1 MKRESPLIYSASHAR
16 EYLVILT
23 LLLAAGNVSAQAPK
37 LKMYGYFDME
47 VEVSN
52 KDAAGKIWTFD
63 QHHLNIITIYRV
75 DEQFRIFTE
84 IEWEHGPSHKV
95 DEITGKIYLAKAFVE
110 YKNSDAFRV
119 RVGKFLSPFG
129 IYNERHDATP
139 TFISTKLP
147 HFGYDKIE
155 LSTGVEGRLFSKFST
170 GIQVLGRLYASGWE
184 GKYQLYLSNGR
195 GANPDERDDN
205 PNKGMGARL
214 VISTPIEDLRL
225 GTSYY
230 ADRNGKIGDT
240 RQSALGFDAELD
252 YLNFHLES
260 EMIFHENE
268 LIDTT
273 GMSSDVF
280 RSGFGYYA
288 LAAYTIFDKL
298 TPFARYEFHD
308 HDVDEGGVD
317 EIQGMIG
324 INYSFTPRVYLKNE
338 VHFHNY
344 IYDAKE
350 MFEMYLASIAV
361 AF

>member
-1 MKRESPLIYSASHAR
+1 MKRESPSIHSASHVI

-23 LLLAAGNVSAQAPK
+23 LFLAAGNVSAQSPK

-75 DEQFRIFTE
+75 AEQFRVFSE
-84 IEWEHGPSHKV
+84 IEWEHGPSHKA
-95 DEITGKIYLAKAFVE
+95 DEITGKIYLATAFVE
-110 YKNSDAFRV
+110 YKNSDAFQV

-129 IYNERHDATP
+129 LYNERHDATP

-147 HFGYDKIE
+147 HFVYNEIE
-155 LSTGVEGRLFSKFST
+155 LSTGVKGRLYSKFST
-170 GIQVLGRLYASGWE
+170 GIQVLGRLYASSWE
-184 GKYQLYLSNGR
+184 GIYQLYLSNGR
-195 GANPDERDDN
+195 GASPYEKDDN
-205 PNKGMGARL
+205 PNKGIGARL

-230 ADRNGKIGDT
+230 ADRNGKVGNI

-252 YLNFHLES
+252 YSNFHLES

-273 GMSSDVF
+273 GMSSGVF
-280 RSGFGYYA
+280 ISGFGYYA

-298 TPFARYEFHD
+298 TPFAGYEFHD
-308 HDVDEGGVD
+308 HHVVESGVD
-317 EIQGMIG
+317 ETRGMIG

-338 VHFHNY
+338 VHFHNFT
-344 IYDAKE
+344 DDTRE

>member
-1 MKRESPLIYSASHAR
+1 MKRESALIHSASQVI

-23 LLLAAGNVSAQAPK
+23 LFLAAGNVSAQSPK
-37 LKMYGYFDME
+37 LKIYGYFDVE
-47 VEVSN
+47 IEVSN

-63 QHHLNIITIYRV
+63 QHHLNIVTIYRV
-75 DEQFRIFTE
+75 DEQFRVFSE

-95 DEITGKIYLAKAFVE
+95 DETTGKIYLAKAFVE

-147 HFGYDKIE
+147 HSVYGEHE
-155 LSTGVEGRLFSKFST
+155 LSTGAKGRLYSKFST
-170 GIQVLGRLYASGWE
+170 GIQALGSLYASGWE

-195 GANPDERDDN
+195 GANPYEKDDN
-205 PNKGMGARL
+205 PNKGIGARL
-214 VISTPIEDLRL
+214 VISAPIEDLRL

-230 ADRNGKIGDT
+230 ADRNGKVGNT

-260 EMIFHENE
+260 EMVFHEIG
-268 LIDTT
+268 LTDTP
-273 GMSSDVF
+273 GMSNGDF
-280 RSGFGYYA
+280 RHGFGYYV
-288 LAAYTIFDKL
+288 LAAYTILDKL
-298 TPFARYEFHD
+298 TPFSRYESHD
-308 HDVDEGGVD
+308 HDIDEGEVDENL
-317 EIQGMIG
+317 GMIG
-324 INYSFTPRVYLKNE
+324 INYSITPRVYLKNE
-338 VHFHNY
+338 VHFHNFIGGAEEGFKMY
-344 IYDAKE
+344 I
-350 MFEMYLASIAV
+350 ASIAV